1 MDVLRNASWI
11 LLAVG
16 AAFFAALTTIFA
28 KIGVAGV
35 NSNLATAI
43 RTVVILL
50 LAWGIVLAT
59 GQYKE
64 LGAISQKTWLFLVLS
79 AFATGASWLLYF
91 AALQQGPAS
100 VVSSIDKTSVAIVL
114 VLAAIFLGEPF
125 TWKTALGGAMIV
137 GGALLVAWK

>member
-1 MDVLRNASWI
+1 MDALRSTSWI
-11 LLAVG
+11 LLAIGSAV
-16 AAFFAALTTIFA
+16 FAALTAIFA
-28 KIGVAGV
+28 KIGVSGV

-43 RTVVILL
+43 RTAVVLL

-64 LGAISQKTWLFLVLS
+64 LGSISQKTWLFLILS

-100 VVSSIDKTSVAIVL
+100 VVGAIDKTSIAFVL

-125 TWKTALGGAMIV
+125 TWKTALGGAMVV